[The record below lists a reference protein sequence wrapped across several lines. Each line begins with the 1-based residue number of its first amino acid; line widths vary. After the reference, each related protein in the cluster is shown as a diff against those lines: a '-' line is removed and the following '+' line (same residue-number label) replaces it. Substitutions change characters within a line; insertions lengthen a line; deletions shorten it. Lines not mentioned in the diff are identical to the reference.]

1 MAVEVV
7 CPVCDADIPLDGDE
21 ESGDL
26 VMCSYCKM
34 TLKLVKTK
42 NKWVLDEEFEE

>member
-1 MAVEVV
+1 MSEEMT
-7 CPVCDADIPLDGDE
+7 CPICDAEIPLDGDE

-34 TLKLVKTK
+34 TLKMLRKKDT
-42 NKWVLDEEFEE
+42 WVLVDDFEE

>member
-1 MAVEVV
+1 MANELI
-7 CPVCDADIPLDGDE
+7 CPICEAEIPLDGDE

-34 TLKLVKTK
+34 TLKMLRTK
-42 NKWVLDEEFEE
+42 DKWTLLDDFEE

>member
-1 MAVEVV
+1 MAIDLT
-7 CPVCDADIPLDGDE
+7 CPFCEADIPLDGDE

-34 TLKLVKTK
+34 SLKMLKTK
-42 NKWVLDEEFEE
+42 DKWLLVDDFEE

>member
-1 MAVEVV
+1 MANELI
-7 CPVCDADIPLDGDE
+7 CPVCDAEIPLDGDE

-34 TLKLVKTK
+34 TLKIVKAEDQWT
-42 NKWVLDEEFEE
+42 LQEDFEE